1 MTGVPTP
8 ALKPAETDVRIG
20 SVADRAETEADR
32 KAEAATDR
40 LGLGYLRADGAGDTA
55 GGRPAPPAAL
65 AAAEGGGERLPPAPR
80 SRMEAGFGRDF
91 SHVRIHDGP
100 AAAAGARAVGADAF
114 ALGRDI
120 VFADG
125 AWRPETAPG
134 LALLSHELAHTL
146 SPDPEPVIRRDV
158 GFLEAVARF
167 FGGGSFSE
175 GELLEYLDRL
185 RGDNPTGQPG
195 KDSGKIEGNND
206 SDNKARAVVEKGLYK
221 AEPVR
226 VRALLIQEMLDGWV
240 SGDDQEMSIRI
251 LEEASTG
258 DALEIM
264 EAVGPDRLRK
274 EMEGSRFKRLMDI
287 FTKVYKTDPP
297 PPVELDWQV
306 NLTVSGAADETD
318 GPQGVLIRDLGFKP
332 TGGAMT
338 SLATNTSIVKDST
351 TIASDV
357 PHPRDKGGEVAIDGA
372 PGIIEGDTV
381 TPGSEGPQQAKTS
394 YPAISHEFDTVE
406 VMVDLHYVRIETGT
420 DRKEHTTTTGAETG
434 TDKSS
439 TTGSST
445 LDRTGTN
452 TTTGKDKSVSVTK
465 GTSEGVEAGRSV
477 EVQQGGAVRTGKDRT
492 EVDLKHK
499 GSSKSDVDL
508 KEKVDQTSKT
518 TGTNTTTGNI
528 TIDLNDVEF
537 EADVKSG
544 IKGKADLSKGEPSI
558 TRRLFDL
565 AEPVRKKIIEK
576 VVRRYLGPAA
586 GPASEGIDWILDK
599 LIAQPPDWT
608 VTIDATGKGRV
619 TGSLSGEVTGKWREV
634 QEINQKT
641 RTTGTNTTKGTVK
654 TEGSG
659 TTKGTGTTERT
670 EVERSGSVTQGASEK
685 ATVGRKTDVTAGE
698 TDVSRTEQINEHETG
713 SSKSDT
719 TTNIDRRNRSES
731 DMEGS
736 DRNRY
741 GAAFDRLDLRVK
753 LTGEKGRY
761 HVMSEAGQRGGGG
774 PVNQQKGTQ
783 P

>member
-1 MTGVPTP
+1 MTGAPSP
-8 ALKPAETDVRIG
+8 ALKPAETDIRIG
-20 SVADRAETEADR
+20 GVADCAETEADR

-55 GGRPAPPAAL
+55 GGRLAPPAAL
-65 AAAEGGGERLPPAPR
+65 AAAEGGGERLPPAAR

-158 GFLEAVARF
+158 GFFEAVARF
-167 FGGGSFSE
+167 FGGGTFSE
-175 GELLEYLDRL
+175 GELLGYLDRL
-185 RGDNPTGQPG
+185 RGENPTGQPG
-195 KDSGKIEGNND
+195 KDSGRIEGNND

-264 EAVGPDRLRK
+264 EAVGPERLRK
-274 EMEGSRFKRLMDI
+274 ELEGGRFKRLMDL
-287 FTKVYKTDPP
+287 FAKVYRTDPP
-297 PPVELDWQV
+297 PPVELDWKV
-306 NLTVSGAADETD
+306 NLTISGAPRETVRD
-318 GPQGVLIRDLGFKP
+318 QGVLIHDLGFKP
-332 TGGAMT
+332 TGG
-338 SLATNTSIVKDST
+338 SLTGLASNTSIVRDDT
-351 TIASDV
+351 TVASDV
-357 PHPRDKGGEVAIDGA
+357 PHPRDKGGEVSIDGA

-381 TPGSEGPQQAKTS
+381 TPESAGPQQAKTS

-406 VMVDLHYVRIETGT
+406 VMVDMHFIPIETGT
-420 DRKEHTTTTGAETG
+420 ERKEHTTTTGTETG

-439 TTGSST
+439 TKGTST
-445 LDRTGTN
+445 LDRTGTR
-452 TTTGKDKSVSVTK
+452 TTTGKDKSLSVTE
-465 GTSEGVEAGRSV
+465 GTSEGAEAGRSV
-477 EVQQGGAVRTGKDRT
+477 EVQQGAAVRTGKDQA

-528 TIDLNDVEF
+528 TIDLDNVDF

-641 RTTGTNTTKGTVK
+641 RTTGTNKTTGTVK

-659 TTKGTGTTERT
+659 TTKGTVTTDRIEA
-670 EVERSGSVTQGASEK
+670 ERSGSVTQGATGK
-685 ATVGRKTDVTAGE
+685 VTAGRKTDVTAGE
-698 TDVSRTEQINEHETG
+698 VDVTRNEQVNEREIG
-713 SSKSDT
+713 SSQSNTVTDINRK
-719 TTNIDRRNRSES
+719 NRSES
-731 DMEGS
+731 DMEGT
-736 DRNRY
+736 DNINRM
-741 GAAFDRLDLRVK
+741 AAFDRLDLRVK

>member
-1 MTGVPTP
+1 MTSAAP
-8 ALKPAETDVRIG
+8 ALKPAQTDVRIG
-20 SVADRAETEADR
+20 GVADRAETEANR
-32 KAEAATDR
+32 AAEAATDR
-40 LGLGYLRADGAGDTA
+40 LGLGYLRADGVGDAA

-65 AAAEGGGERLPPAPR
+65 AAAEGGGERLPPAAR
-80 SRMEAGFGRDF
+80 SRMEEGFGRDF
-91 SHVRIHDGP
+91 SQVRIHDGP
-100 AAAAGARAVGADAF
+100 AAAAGARSVGADAF

-120 VFADG
+120 VFAEG
-125 AWRPETAPG
+125 AWRPETASG

-158 GFLEAVARF
+158 GFFEAVARF

-185 RGDNPTGQPG
+185 RGENPTGQPG
-195 KDSGKIEGNND
+195 KDSGTIEGNND

-264 EAVGPDRLRK
+264 EAVGPARLRK
-274 EMEGSRFKRLMDI
+274 EMEGDRFKRLMDI
-287 FTKVYKTDPP
+287 FKKVYKTDPP
-297 PPVELDWQV
+297 PPVDLDWKV
-306 NLTVSGAADETD
+306 NLTVSGAPKETV

-332 TGGAMT
+332 TGGALT
-338 SLATNTSIVKDST
+338 TLATNTSIVKDMT
-351 TIASDV
+351 VASDV
-357 PHPRDKGGEVAIDGA
+357 PHPRDKGGEVSIDGA
-372 PGIIEGDTV
+372 PGIIQGDAV
-381 TPGSEGPQQAKTS
+381 IPEAEGPQQAKTS

-406 VMVDLHYVRIETGT
+406 VTVDLYYVRVQTGA
-420 DRKEHTTTTGAETG
+420 DRKEHTTTTGTETG
-434 TDKSS
+434 TDRSS

-477 EVQQGGAVRTGKDRT
+477 EVQQGGAVRTGKDQK

-518 TGTNTTTGNI
+518 TGTNTTSGNI
-528 TIDLNDVEF
+528 TIDLSDVEF

-576 VVRRYLGPAA
+576 VVQRYLGPAS
-586 GPASEGIDWILDK
+586 GPVSEGIDWIIDK

-608 VTIDATGKGRV
+608 VTIDANGKGRV
-619 TGSLSGEVTGKWREV
+619 TGSVSGNVTGKWHEV
-634 QEINQKT
+634 ERINQTTK
-641 RTTGTNTTKGTVK
+641 TTGTNTTKGTVK

-659 TTKGTGTTERT
+659 TTKGTETTDRI

-685 ATVGRKTDVTAGE
+685 LAAGRKTDVTAGE
-698 TDVSRTEQINEHETG
+698 TDVSRIENVNGRETG
-713 SSKSDT
+713 SSKSNT
-719 TTNIDRRNRSES
+719 TTDINRRSGSES
-731 DMEGS
+731 DMTGT
-736 DRNRY
+736 DRNNY
-741 GAAFDRLDLRVK
+741 AAAFDRLDLRVK

-761 HVMSEAGQRGGGG
+761 HVMSETGQRGGGG
-774 PVNQQKGTQ
+774 PVNPQKGTQ
-783 P
+783 Q